1 MGWTRGEIPEVREE
15 AEVTVQ
21 GEKRAELGLGGLEK
35 EAAYEITVWRGLGGW
50 RSHRGND
57 L

>member
-1 MGWTRGEIPEVREE
+1 MGWTRGERPEVREE

-21 GEKRAELGLGGLEK
+21 GEKMAELGLGGLEK
-35 EAAYEITVWRGLGGW
+35 EAAYEMTVWRGLGGW